1 MFDSLL
7 EPYGGK
13 LSCLHKAVA
22 KYVIQTDYRVMVKV
36 RHINRTSGKWSYWL
50 SQRLSAHY
58 PIAFSSYATAG
69 PGLYIPHFQGV
80 VVGSGVRMG
89 DNCHIYQQVT
99 LGQNRDA
106 YPVLGDGVIV
116 YAGAKIVGGVHI
128 GDGAIIGANSVVTR
142 DVPAGAIVGGIPAR
156 VIRYRD
162 AERDSEFY

>member
-1 MFDSLL
+1 
-7 EPYGGK
+7 
-13 LSCLHKAVA
+13 
-22 KYVIQTDYRVMVKV
+22 
-36 RHINRTSGKWSYWL
+36 
-50 SQRLSAHY
+50 
-58 PIAFSSYATAG
+58 
-69 PGLYIPHFQGV
+69 
-80 VVGSGVRMG
+80 MG